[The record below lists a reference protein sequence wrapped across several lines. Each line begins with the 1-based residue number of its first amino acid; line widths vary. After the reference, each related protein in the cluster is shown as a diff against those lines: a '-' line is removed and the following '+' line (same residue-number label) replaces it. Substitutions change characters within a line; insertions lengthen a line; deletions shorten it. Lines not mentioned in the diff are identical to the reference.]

1 MSVHERNET
10 PSNRRFGFFFAFVLI
25 AVAIYSYANGSEKMA
40 LIFSVISGVFLV
52 AAIFFDRYLA
62 PLNYLWMK
70 LGVLLGRLVNPLVI
84 GAIFFL
90 VLTPVGLLMR
100 FAGRDELR
108 LLPQQRET
116 HWRTRE
122 KPERDQ
128 TSFKNQF

>member
-1 MSVHERNET
+1 MSTNKKRGA
-10 PSNRRFGFFFAFVLI
+10 PSNRSFGFFFAFLMMAI
-25 AVAIYSYANGSEKMA
+25 ALYSYANESEKTA
-40 LIFSVISGVFLV
+40 FIFSVGSGIFLL
-52 AAIFFDRYLA
+52 ASIFCDRYLA
-62 PLNYLWMK
+62 PLNDLWMR
-70 LGVLLGRLVNPLVI
+70 LGLLLGMLVNPLVI

-108 LLPQQRET
+108 LVLQQRET

>member
-1 MSVHERNET
+1 MSVHEKNEN
-10 PSNRRFGFFFAFVLI
+10 PSNRSFGFFFAFVLI
-25 AVAIYSYANGSEKMA
+25 AVAIYSYANWSEQMA

-62 PLNYLWMK
+62 PLNYLWMR
-70 LGVLLGRLVNPLVI
+70 LGVLLGGLVNPLVI

-90 VLTPVGLLMR
+90 VLTPVALLMR

-108 LLPQQRET
+108 LSPQQRET

-122 KPERDQ
+122 KSERDQ

>member
-1 MSVHERNET
+1 MSVHEKNET
-10 PSNRRFGFFFAFVLI
+10 PSNRSFGFFFALVLI
-25 AVAIYSYANGSEKMA
+25 ALALYSYANWSEKIA
-40 LIFSVISGVFLV
+40 LIFGVISGVFLV

-70 LGVLLGRLVNPLVI
+70 LGFLLGRVINPLVI

-108 LLPQQRET
+108 LVPQKRET

-122 KPERDQ
+122 RPERHQ
-128 TSFKNQF
+128 SSFKNQF